1 MSTCYFKFD
10 YAQRFRVW
18 KAPRKT
24 LSIVRNE
31 LKCFSVEESYA
42 AQTFTVKIV
51 SMITPLDMA
60 QTVTGMLQFT
70 ILTGETPVTQV
81 SKNGGGRGDPKTGQY
96 EMKEVTIHNGRPIA
110 DKLDIDAEGFEFLK
124 YNTAVTDF
132 TDDDQ
137 VSNIYYPEL
146 EKLLLE
152 RTGAKEVLIFDH
164 TIRIGDRA
172 KREKLGVRDP
182 VRSAHND
189 FTDRSAPQRVKDL
202 LPAGEAEDKLSRRFT
217 SINVWRPLTGP
228 VKTDPIAICPWDS
241 IGEKDMIPAERN
253 YGNRIGGILNLSY
266 NANQRWTYF
275 PDMERDEVI
284 LLKCYDSELDGRA
297 RWTAHAAFEDP
308 KGPDPSL
315 PARESIE
322 VRTLIFY

>member
-1 MSTCYFKFD
+1 MSTK
-10 YAQRFRVW
+10 
-18 KAPRKT
+18 
-24 LSIVRNE
+24 
-31 LKCFSVEESYA
+31 
-42 AQTFTVKIV
+42 
-51 SMITPLDMA
+51 LDIDK
-60 QTVTGMLQFT
+60 TVTGLLQFT
-70 ILTGETPVTQV
+70 IPTSETPVTQV
-81 SKNGGGRGDPKTGQY
+81 SETGGGRSDPKTGQY
-96 EMKEVTIHNGRPIA
+96 EMKEVTIHDGRPIA
-110 DKLDIDAEGFEFLK
+110 VELDMEVDGFEFLE
-124 YNTAVTDF
+124 YETAVTDF
-132 TDDDQ
+132 ADDDQ
-137 VSNIYYPEL
+137 VRNIYYPEL

-152 RTGAKEVLIFDH
+152 RTSAKEVVIFDH
-164 TIRIGDRA
+164 TIRIGDPE
-172 KREKLGVRDP
+172 KRERLGVRDP

-202 LPAGEAEDKLSRRFT
+202 LPKDEAEEKLGRRFT

-241 IGEKDMIPAERN
+241 IGENDMIPEERN

-284 LLKCYDSELDGRA
+284 LLKCFDSELDGRA

-308 KGPDPSL
+308 NGADPSL

-322 VRTLIFY
+322 VRTLLFY

>member
-1 MSTCYFKFD
+1 MST
-10 YAQRFRVW
+10 
-18 KAPRKT
+18 
-24 LSIVRNE
+24 
-31 LKCFSVEESYA
+31 SVN
-42 AQTFTVKIV
+42 I
-51 SMITPLDMA
+51 A
-60 QTVTGMLQFT
+60 QTVTGLLQFT
-70 ILTGETPVTQV
+70 IPTGETPVTQV
-81 SKNGGGRGDPKTGQY
+81 SETGGGRTDPKTGHY
-96 EMKEVTIHNGRPIA
+96 EMKEITIHDGRPIA
-110 DKLDIDAEGFEFLK
+110 DELDMEVEGFEFLE
-124 YNTAVTDF
+124 YDTAVTDF

-137 VSNIYYPEL
+137 VRNIYYPEL
-146 EKLLLE
+146 EKLLLK

-164 TIRIGDRA
+164 TIRIGDPE
-172 KREKLGVRDP
+172 KRDKLGVRDP

-202 LPAGEAEDKLSRRFT
+202 LPTDEAEKKLSRRFT

-228 VKTDPIAICPWDS
+228 VKIDPIAICPWDS
-241 IGEKDMIPAERN
+241 IGENDMIPAERN

-284 LLKCYDSELDGRA
+284 LLKCFDSKLDGRA

-308 KGPDPSL
+308 NGVDPSL

-322 VRTLIFY
+322 VRTLLFY